1 MQRQCTGNAQSGSLV
16 AVEHF
21 VNTVRLATIA
31 SFLIFLRRFYN
42 SETSRNTYLE
52 TDSEFFE
59 AWMLMLRLLRPK

>member
-1 MQRQCTGNAQSGSLV
+1 M